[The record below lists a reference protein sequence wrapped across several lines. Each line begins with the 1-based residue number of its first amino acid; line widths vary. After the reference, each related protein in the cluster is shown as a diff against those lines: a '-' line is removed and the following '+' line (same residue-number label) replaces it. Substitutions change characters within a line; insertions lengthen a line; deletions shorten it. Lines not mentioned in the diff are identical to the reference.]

1 MQQLHQGQILAASN
15 PSDAQVVVQNL
26 TEQPSQPTQPTQPT
40 TFSAHASSI
49 DDLISGAA
57 NDANNVEATTAD
69 RKEEKKAAKKDKD
82 KSTKLIYSDNDISPE
97 EKMAQLPRYAFV
109 PSAN

>member
-1 MQQLHQGQILAASN
+1 MQQLHQGQVPASAN
-15 PSDAQVVVQNL
+15 ITNDQRV
-26 TEQPSQPTQPTQPT
+26 SQEPKRQLSHVTQPTPL
-40 TFSAHASSI
+40 SANASSL

-57 NDANNVEATTAD
+57 NDANKAEALSTD

-82 KSTKLIYSDNDISPE
+82 KSTKLVYSDNDISPE

-109 PSAN
+109 PSAS

>member
-1 MQQLHQGQILAASN
+1 MA
-15 PSDAQVVVQNL
+15 QNL
-26 TEQPSQPTQPTQPT
+26 TEQPSQPAQPT
-40 TFSAHASSI
+40 TLSAHASSI

-57 NDANNVEATTAD
+57 NDANNVESTTAD
-69 RKEEKKAAKKDKD
+69 RKEEKKVAKKDKD
-82 KSTKLIYSDNDISPE
+82 KATKLIYSDNEISPE

>member
-1 MQQLHQGQILAASN
+1 MQQLHQGQILASSN
-15 PSDAQVVVQNL
+15 PSDAQVVAQNL
-26 TEQPSQPTQPTQPT
+26 TEQPTQPT
-40 TFSAHASSI
+40 ASSADASAI
-49 DDLISGAA
+49 DDLISSAT
-57 NDANNVEATTAD
+57 NNVNNVEAAPAD

-97 EKMAQLPRYAFV
+97 EKMAQLPRYAYV

>member
-1 MQQLHQGQILAASN
+1 MQQLHQGQILASSN
-15 PSDAQVVVQNL
+15 PSDAQVVAQNL
-26 TEQPSQPTQPTQPT
+26 TEQPTQPTQPT
-40 TFSAHASSI
+40 TLSVHVSSI

-57 NDANNVEATTAD
+57 AEANNVEATTAD

>member
-1 MQQLHQGQILAASN
+1 MQQLHQGQILASSN
-15 PSDAQVVVQNL
+15 PSDAQLVAPNL
-26 TEQPSQPTQPTQPT
+26 TEQPSQPTNL
-40 TFSAHASSI
+40 SVHASSI

-57 NDANNVEATTAD
+57 NDANNVEPATAD
-69 RKEEKKAAKKDKD
+69 RKEDKKAAKKDKD